1 MSERGGMVLSRNHA
15 EKLLTLLSTTKSDL
29 VKCWRN
35 SFNPDLVTISLFR
48 RCEAC
53 LSNAVV
59 SQKFFMSSLQ
69 TFFPTMLSILGLI
82 PKRNQ
87 NHFTTQSRSIAEGES
102 WRLVIFGVLSYSKCF
117 PLFVDLSRRES
128 YTESGMTRL
137 LRQPLTYLHYLDLS
151 IYSTTIDKVRIKQR

>member
-1 MSERGGMVLSRNHA
+1 MILSRNHA

-35 SFNPDLVTISLFR
+35 SFNPDLVTM
-48 RCEAC
+48 
-53 LSNAVV
+53 LSALQIIFGSGTKNNSV
-59 SQKFFMSSLQ
+59 SSLQ

-102 WRLVIFGVLSYSKCF
+102 
-117 PLFVDLSRRES
+117 
-128 YTESGMTRL
+128 
-137 LRQPLTYLHYLDLS
+137 
-151 IYSTTIDKVRIKQR
+151 